1 MRKYIYIGILI
12 LAVVMAAC
20 QDDLN
25 VSEIRGGKPAKIS
38 LNIEVPVTKEV
49 NNSRAVT
56 AIESEVSDLVLVMIE
71 TGSKRVEFVDL
82 SNLLVSSTGPT
93 TNGGR
98 TYNLSADYT
107 SETLSGTYNIYAIA
121 NQGSSFA
128 NISLDENSAKSMTDE
143 KMQNLIASN
152 SNHFLSVGAT
162 TCPMSGTLENVVI
175 EEETTTKLEIKLT
188 RAVSHIEFT
197 FTNGSS
203 TVDNKT
209 VKANFTPQY
218 YTVYNLPENGYMIGG
233 KEGNPSTTDY
243 FTSARQSVEGTSFE
257 FMMLENIQT
266 AKSSPAE
273 WTYNDREAWS
283 GDAGSSPANK
293 EFTYAP
299 DNGTFVVVSGTY
311 EDDLYVGEASY
322 TIHLGDF
329 SDNKSFENF
338 KVKRN
343 EYHKYN
349 VTVNGVNSITVE
361 ATNEKLTNGAEGE
374 LTKKEGVTFILDAHY
389 ETVLVKIPTTKVIM
403 NETDE
408 NKNFVKFRTPK
419 GTANVALSDIKDE
432 DIKWIQFAKPE
443 GSDGSY
449 TFPLYKNHT
458 TIKELIDDIKAK
470 SENYYQ
476 EYDGYYYTVAFV
488 DEFYYED
495 LPLDQ
500 FVNVDN
506 RFFIFNPTP
515 VYTSTDGNSI
525 FNSDS
530 GFQIWQ
536 RSIKTTYNL
545 SSGMNAF
552 GIETWDETGAL
563 PFGFDYND
571 DAILIDQ
578 SNLDGFTN
586 TQKLITLKNNEAL
599 SSTILSKVGYIEG
612 VEDNT
617 RESHV
622 WGTFDTSDGTV
633 TNTPVSNAIQACL
646 ARNRDLDGSGTIDLV
661 NKDGKNELKWY
672 IPALYQYFIIW
683 LGEELLPG
691 DTRLFPTEDF
701 SSDRFTTMGDKYPRL
716 YTSSSNNKRTYWPDQ
731 GAAWAVTYK
740 YGKPNALDDWMGEI
754 QALRCCRNLFESQN
768 TTAPSLPAVYD
779 SENNVIVVSGIEYV
793 RNNLV
798 TDYFDKHTERSTSN
812 YLPAKFEVA
821 SEGFLNETYD
831 HEYNFNAEING
842 DITIDNLNEAAKIYN
857 DSYQGESN
865 IKWRVPNQRE
875 LMLMVMFADE
885 DNYVLPPYNP
895 SSKNVRPNYLCSTW
909 FSYDANRLT
918 FMYDLGGAGKDE
930 AIMYLPS
937 AKRQG
942 GDDIYV
948 VRFVRDYTGEIEGL
962 TSSSYDAA
970 YGQGGTGAGV
980 E

>member
-1 MRKYIYIGILI
+1 MKKYIYLGFLM
-12 LAVVMAAC
+12 LAVILVAC
-20 QDDLN
+20 QDELG
-25 VSEIRGGKPAKIS
+25 VSEVKSGYPAKLK
-38 LNIEVPVTKEV
+38 LNIEVPIVHEIT
-49 NNSRAVT
+49 NSRAVT
-56 AIESEVSDLVLVMIE
+56 ERESEIEDLVLVMIE

-82 SNLLVSSTGPT
+82 SNLLSSSNST

-98 TYNLSADYT
+98 TYTLSANYE

-121 NQGSSFA
+121 NQRSSFA
-128 NISLDENSAKSMTDE
+128 NISLDKNSAQTITE
-143 KMQNLIASN
+143 TEIQNLIAKN
-152 SNHFLSVGAT
+152 SNHFLAVGAST
-162 TCPMSGTLENVVI
+162 SPMSGTLNAVTINED
-175 EEETTTKLEIKLT
+175 ETKELAIKLT
-188 RAVSHIEFT
+188 RTVSHIEFT
-197 FTNGSS
+197 FTNGNW
-203 TVDNKT
+203 TTDEGKK

-233 KEGNPSTTDY
+233 KEGSLSTSY

-266 AKSSPAE
+266 AEKEPTDG
-273 WTYNDREAWS
+273 WTYNDREAWT
-283 GDAGSSPANK
+283 GTAGSSPDQK
-293 EFTYAP
+293 DFIYAP

-311 EDDLYVGEASY
+311 EDDSYVGEVSY
-322 TIHLGDF
+322 TIHLGNF
-329 SDNKSFENF
+329 SEKDYSNFEVN
-338 KVKRN
+338 RN

-349 VTVNGVNSITVE
+349 VTVNGVKSITVE

-389 ETVLVKIPTTKVIM
+389 ETVLVEIPTTKVIM
-403 NETDE
+403 TETDSV
-408 NKNFVKFRTPK
+408 KNFVKFRTPK
-419 GTANVALSDIKDE
+419 GTSTVALSDIQDE
-432 DIKWIQFAKPE
+432 DINWIQFAKPE
-443 GSDGSY
+443 GSYGSY
-449 TFPLYKNHT
+449 TFPLYKKYT
-458 TIKELIDDIKAK
+458 TIKGLIDDIKAK
-470 SENYYQ
+470 SETYYQ

-488 DEFYYED
+488 DEFYYND

-563 PFGFDYND
+563 EFGLTYEKND
-571 DAILIDQ
+571 ELSGQ

-586 TQKLITLKNNEAL
+586 TQNLITLKNNEAL
-599 SSTILSKVGYIEG
+599 TEEILSKVGYIEG

-622 WGTFDTSDGTV
+622 WGTFNTSDGTV
-633 TNTPVSNAIQACL
+633 TNTPVSDAIQACL

-661 NKDGKNELKWY
+661 NDNGENELKWY

-691 DTRLFPTEDF
+691 DTRLFPTADF
-701 SSDRFTTMGDKYPRL
+701 NSDRFTAMGDKYPRL
-716 YTSSSNNKRTYWPDQ
+716 YTSSSNGKRTYWPDQ
-731 GAAWAVTYK
+731 GAAWAVIYE
-740 YGKPNALDDWMGEI
+740 YEGAGNNQWMGNK
-754 QALRCCRNLFESQN
+754 QALRCCRNLFESEI
-768 TTAPSLPAVYD
+768 TAPSVPGVYD

-793 RNNLV
+793 RKNLV
-798 TDYFDKHTERSTSN
+798 TDYLSKHTERSTEN
-812 YLPAKFEVA
+812 FLPYKLEVA
-821 SEGFLNETYD
+821 PLVGTNLYNNIVSGLTIDGLNETAD
-831 HEYNFNAEING
+831 AYNESNQG
-842 DITIDNLNEAAKIYN
+842 D
-857 DSYQGESN
+857 SN

-875 LMLMVMFADE
+875 LMLMIMLG
-885 DNYVLPPYNP
+885 VLPEAKTTYGGE
-895 SSKNVRPNYLCSTW
+895 RLNYWCTTW
-909 FSYDANRLT
+909 FTQSTDSYKPYP
-918 FMYDLGGAGKDE
+918 FMYDLADYGKNNAVLTLPGDGATGT
-930 AIMYLPS
+930 S
-937 AKRQG
+937 
-942 GDDIYV
+942 V

>member
-1 MRKYIYIGILI
+1 MRKYIYIGILM

-162 TCPMSGTLENVVI
+162 TCPMSGTLKDVEI
-175 EEETTTKLEIKLT
+175 KEETTTKLEINLT

-449 TFPLYKNHT
+449 TFPLYKNHA

-495 LPLDQ
+495 LSLDQ

-563 PFGFDYND
+563 EFGLTYEHNNNL
-571 DAILIDQ
+571 ASQ

-586 TQKLITLKNNEAL
+586 TQNLITLKNNEAL
-599 SSTILSKVGYIEG
+599 TEEILSKVGYIEG

-622 WGTFDTSDGTV
+622 WGTFNTEDGTV
-633 TNTPVSNAIQACL
+633 TNTPVSDAIQACL

-691 DTRLFPTEDF
+691 DTRLFPTADF
-701 SSDRFTTMGDKYPRL
+701 SSTRYTNMMDTYPRL
-716 YTSSSNNKRTYWPDQ
+716 YTSSSNAKRTYWPDQ
-731 GAAWAVTYK
+731 GAAWAVIYN
-740 YGKPNALDDWMGEI
+740 YLGSGKDYWMGNK
-754 QALRCCRNLFESQN
+754 QALRCCRNLFEQN
-768 TTAPSLPAVYD
+768 GDNSISMPAVYV
-779 SENNVIVVSGIEYV
+779 ENDNANVIVVSGVEYV
-793 RNNLV
+793 RKNLV
-798 TDYFDKHTERSTSN
+798 TDYFSKHTERSTEN
-812 YLPAKFEVA
+812 FLPYKLEVA
-821 SEGFLNETYD
+821 PLVGTNLYNNIVSSLTIDGLNETAD
-831 HEYNFNAEING
+831 AYNESNQG
-842 DITIDNLNEAAKIYN
+842 D
-857 DSYQGESN
+857 SN

-875 LMLMVMFADE
+875 LMLMVMLG
-885 DNYVLPPYNP
+885 VLPE
-895 SSKNVRPNYLCSTW
+895 SDTTDDGTRLNYWCTTW
-909 FSYDANRLT
+909 FSQESVLT
-918 FMYDLGGAGKDE
+918 GTKYAKPYPFMYDLADYGYNNAVITLPGG
-930 AIMYLPS
+930 
-937 AKRQG
+937 G
-942 GDDIYV
+942 GTGTNV

>member
-1 MRKYIYIGILI
+1 MKMKKYIYSLWIMLA
-12 LAVVMAAC
+12 AVVFTAC
-20 QDDLN
+20 QDDMEQAGNN
-25 VSEIRGGKPAKIS
+25 VKEGLPAKIS

-82 SNLLVSSTGPT
+82 SNLLVSSTDPT
-93 TNGGR
+93 TNGAR
-98 TYNLSADYT
+98 TYNLSDVYT

-152 SNHFLSVGAT
+152 SNNFLSVGAT
-162 TCPMSGTLENVVI
+162 TCPMSATLKNVEI
-175 EEETTTKLEIKLT
+175 KEDETTELAINLT

-203 TVDNKT
+203 TV
-209 VKANFTPQY
+209 NFTPQY

-233 KEGNPSTTDY
+233 KEGNPTTTSY

-266 AKSSPAE
+266 AEKEPTNG
-273 WTYNDREAWS
+273 WTYNDREAWT
-283 GDAGSSPANK
+283 GTAGSSPDQK
-293 EFTYAP
+293 DFIYAP
-299 DNGTFVVVSGTY
+299 DDGTFVVVSGTY
-311 EDDLYVGEASY
+311 EDDSYVGEVSY

-329 SDNKSFENF
+329 SNDDFSNFEVN
-338 KVKRN
+338 RN

-349 VTVNGVNSITVE
+349 VTVNGVKSITVE
-361 ATNEKLTNGAEGE
+361 AQAGDLTNGAEGE

-403 NETDE
+403 TETDE

-419 GTANVALSDIKDE
+419 GTSTVALSDIKDE
-432 DIKWIQFAKPE
+432 DINWIQFAKPN

-458 TIKELIDDIKAK
+458 TIEKLIDDIKQGK
-470 SENYYQ
+470 ETYYQ
-476 EYDGYYYTVAFV
+476 QYGDYYYTVAFV

-495 LPLDQ
+495 LQLDQ

-545 SSGMNAF
+545 SSGMSAF

-563 PFGFDYND
+563 EFGLTYEKND
-571 DAILIDQ
+571 DLSGQ

-586 TQKLITLKNNEAL
+586 TQKLITLKDNETL
-599 SSTILSKVGYIEG
+599 TEEILSKVGYIEG

-622 WGTFDTSDGTV
+622 WGTFNTSDGTV
-633 TNTPVSNAIQACL
+633 TNTPVSDAIQACL
-646 ARNRDLDGSGTIDLV
+646 ARNRDLDGSGTIDLE
-661 NKDGKNELKWY
+661 NSNGENELKWY

-691 DTRLFPTEDF
+691 DTRLFPAADF
-701 SSDRFTTMGDKYPRL
+701 SSTRYTNMMDTYPRL
-716 YTSSSNNKRTYWPDQ
+716 YTSSSNGKRTYWPDQ
-731 GAAWAVTYK
+731 GAAWAVIYE
-740 YGKPNALDDWMGEI
+740 YEGAGNNHWMGNK
-754 QALRCCRNLFESQN
+754 QALRCCRNLGNNNISV
-768 TTAPSLPAVYD
+768 PAVYD
-779 SENNVIVVSGIEYV
+779 EENNVIVVSGVEYV
-793 RNNLV
+793 RKNLV
-798 TDYFDKHTERSTSN
+798 TDYLSKHTERSTEN
-812 YLPAKFEVA
+812 FLPYKLEVA
-821 SEGFLNETYD
+821 PLVGTNLYNNEVSALTIDGLNETAD
-831 HEYNFNAEING
+831 AYNVSNQG
-842 DITIDNLNEAAKIYN
+842 D
-857 DSYQGESN
+857 SS

-875 LMLMVMFADE
+875 LMLMIMLG
-885 DNYVLPPYNP
+885 VLPESNTDGT
-895 SSKNVRPNYLCSTW
+895 RLNYWCTTW
-909 FSYDANRLT
+909 FSQESVLAGTIYAKPYP
-918 FMYDLGGAGKDE
+918 FMYDLADIDKNNAVITLPGEGGTGTN
-930 AIMYLPS
+930 
-937 AKRQG
+937 
-942 GDDIYV
+942 V

>member
-1 MRKYIYIGILI
+1 M
-12 LAVVMAAC
+12 LAVILVAC
-20 QDDLN
+20 QDELG
-25 VSEIRGGKPAKIS
+25 VSEVKSGYPAKLK
-38 LNIEVPVTKEV
+38 LNIEVPIVHEIT
-49 NNSRAVT
+49 NSRAVT
-56 AIESEVSDLVLVMIE
+56 ERESEIEDLVLVMIE

-82 SNLLVSSTGPT
+82 SNLLSSSNST

-98 TYNLSADYT
+98 TYTLSANYE

-121 NQGSSFA
+121 NQRSSFA
-128 NISLDENSAKSMTDE
+128 NISLDKNSAQTITE
-143 KMQNLIASN
+143 TEIQNLIAKN
-152 SNHFLSVGAT
+152 SNHFLAVGAST
-162 TCPMSGTLENVVI
+162 SPMSGTLNAVTINED
-175 EEETTTKLEIKLT
+175 ETKELAIKLT
-188 RAVSHIEFT
+188 RTVSHIEFT
-197 FTNGSS
+197 FTNGNW
-203 TVDNKT
+203 TTDEGKK

-233 KEGNPSTTDY
+233 KEGSLSTSY

-266 AKSSPAE
+266 AEKEPTDG
-273 WTYNDREAWS
+273 WTYNDREAWT
-283 GDAGSSPANK
+283 GTAGSSPDQK
-293 EFTYAP
+293 DFIYAP

-311 EDDLYVGEASY
+311 EDDSYVGEVSY
-322 TIHLGDF
+322 TIHLGNF
-329 SDNKSFENF
+329 SEKDYSNFEVN
-338 KVKRN
+338 RN

-349 VTVNGVNSITVE
+349 VTVNGVKSITVE

-389 ETVLVKIPTTKVIM
+389 ETVLVEIPTTKVIM
-403 NETDE
+403 TETDSV
-408 NKNFVKFRTPK
+408 KNFVKFRTPK
-419 GTANVALSDIKDE
+419 GTSTVALSDIQDE
-432 DIKWIQFAKPE
+432 DINWIQFAKPE
-443 GSDGSY
+443 GSYGSY
-449 TFPLYKNHT
+449 TFPLYKKYT
-458 TIKELIDDIKAK
+458 TIKGLIDDIKAK
-470 SENYYQ
+470 SETYYQ

-488 DEFYYED
+488 DEFYYND

-563 PFGFDYND
+563 EFGLTYEKND
-571 DAILIDQ
+571 ELSGQ

-586 TQKLITLKNNEAL
+586 TQNLITLKNNEAL
-599 SSTILSKVGYIEG
+599 TEEILSKVGYIEG

-622 WGTFDTSDGTV
+622 WGTFNTSDGTV
-633 TNTPVSNAIQACL
+633 TNTPVSDAIQACL

-661 NKDGKNELKWY
+661 NDNGENELKWY

-691 DTRLFPTEDF
+691 DTRLFPTADF
-701 SSDRFTTMGDKYPRL
+701 NSDRFTAMGDKYPRL
-716 YTSSSNNKRTYWPDQ
+716 YTSSSNGKRTYWPDQ
-731 GAAWAVTYK
+731 GAAWAVIYE
-740 YGKPNALDDWMGEI
+740 YEGAGNNQWMGNK
-754 QALRCCRNLFESQN
+754 QALRCCRNLFESEI
-768 TTAPSLPAVYD
+768 TAPSVPGVYD

-793 RNNLV
+793 RKNLV
-798 TDYFDKHTERSTSN
+798 TDYLSKHTERSTEN
-812 YLPAKFEVA
+812 FLPYKLEVA
-821 SEGFLNETYD
+821 PLVGTNLYNNIVSGLTIDGLNETAD
-831 HEYNFNAEING
+831 AYNESNQG
-842 DITIDNLNEAAKIYN
+842 D
-857 DSYQGESN
+857 SN

-875 LMLMVMFADE
+875 LMLMIMLG
-885 DNYVLPPYNP
+885 VLPEAKTTYGGE
-895 SSKNVRPNYLCSTW
+895 RLNYWCTTW
-909 FSYDANRLT
+909 FTQSTDSYKPYP
-918 FMYDLGGAGKDE
+918 FMYDLADYGKNNAVLTLPGDGATGT
-930 AIMYLPS
+930 S
-937 AKRQG
+937 
-942 GDDIYV
+942 V

>member
-1 MRKYIYIGILI
+1 MKMKKYIYSLWIMLA
-12 LAVVMAAC
+12 AVVFTAC
-20 QDDLN
+20 QDDMEQAGNN
-25 VSEIRGGKPAKIS
+25 VKEGLPAKIS

-82 SNLLVSSTGPT
+82 SNLLVSSTDPT
-93 TNGGR
+93 TNGVR
-98 TYNLSADYT
+98 TYNLSDVYT

-152 SNHFLSVGAT
+152 SNNFLSVGAT
-162 TCPMSGTLENVVI
+162 TCPMSATLKNVEI
-175 EEETTTKLEIKLT
+175 KEDETTELAINLT

-203 TVDNKT
+203 TV
-209 VKANFTPQY
+209 NFTPQY

-233 KEGNPSTTDY
+233 KEGNPTTTSY

-273 WTYNDREAWS
+273 WTYNDREAWT
-283 GDAGSSPANK
+283 GTAGSSPDQK
-293 EFTYAP
+293 DFIYAP

-311 EDDLYVGEASY
+311 EDDSYVGEVSY

-329 SDNKSFENF
+329 SKDDFSNFEVN
-338 KVKRN
+338 RN

-361 ATNEKLTNGAEGE
+361 AINKGLTNGAEGE

-403 NETDE
+403 TETDE

-419 GTANVALSDIKDE
+419 GTSTVALSDIKDE
-432 DIKWIQFAKPE
+432 DINWIQFAKPN

-458 TIKELIDDIKAK
+458 TIEKLIDDIKQGK
-470 SENYYQ
+470 ETYYQ
-476 EYDGYYYTVAFV
+476 QYGDYYYTVAFV

-495 LPLDQ
+495 LQLDQ

-545 SSGMNAF
+545 SSGMSAF

-563 PFGFDYND
+563 EFGLTYEKND
-571 DAILIDQ
+571 ELSGQ
-578 SNLDGFTN
+578 SNLDGFIN
-586 TQKLITLKNNEAL
+586 TQNLITLKNNEAL
-599 SSTILSKVGYIEG
+599 TEEILSKVGYIEG

-622 WGTFDTSDGTV
+622 WGTFNTSDGTV
-633 TNTPVSNAIQACL
+633 TNTPVSDAIQACL

-661 NKDGKNELKWY
+661 NKNGENELKWY

-691 DTRLFPTEDF
+691 DTRLFPTADF
-701 SSDRFTTMGDKYPRL
+701 NSDRFAAMGDKYPRL
-716 YTSSSNNKRTYWPDQ
+716 YTSSSNGKRTYWPDQ
-731 GAAWAVTYK
+731 GAAWAVIYE
-740 YGKPNALDDWMGEI
+740 YEGAGENDWMGNK
-754 QALRCCRNLFESQN
+754 QALRCCRNLGNNNISV
-768 TTAPSLPAVYD
+768 PAVYD
-779 SENNVIVVSGIEYV
+779 EENNVIVVSGVEYV
-793 RNNLV
+793 RKNLV
-798 TDYFDKHTERSTSN
+798 TDYLSKHTERSTEN
-812 YLPAKFEVA
+812 FLPYKLEVA
-821 SEGFLNETYD
+821 PLVGTNLYNNIVSALTIDGLNETAD
-831 HEYNFNAEING
+831 AYNKTNQG
-842 DITIDNLNEAAKIYN
+842 D
-857 DSYQGESN
+857 SS

-875 LMLMVMFADE
+875 LMLMIMLG
-885 DNYVLPPYNP
+885 VLPESNTDGT
-895 SSKNVRPNYLCSTW
+895 RLNYWCTTW
-909 FSYDANRLT
+909 FSQSTDSYKIYP
-918 FMYDLGGAGKDE
+918 FMYDLADSGYNNAVITLPGDGASGT
-930 AIMYLPS
+930 S
-937 AKRQG
+937 
-942 GDDIYV
+942 V

>member
-1 MRKYIYIGILI
+1 M
-12 LAVVMAAC
+12 LAVILVAC
-20 QDDLN
+20 QDELG
-25 VSEIRGGKPAKIS
+25 VSEVKSGYPAKLK
-38 LNIEVPVTKEV
+38 LNIEVPIVHEIT
-49 NNSRAVT
+49 NSRAVT
-56 AIESEVSDLVLVMIE
+56 ERESEIEDLVLVMIE

-82 SNLLVSSTGPT
+82 SNLLSSSNST

-98 TYNLSADYT
+98 TYTLSADYE
-107 SETLSGTYNIYAIA
+107 SKTLSGTYNIYAIA
-121 NQGSSFA
+121 NQRSSFA
-128 NISLDENSAKSMTDE
+128 NISLDNAQTITETE
-143 KMQNLIASN
+143 IQNLIAKN
-152 SNHFLSVGAT
+152 SNHFLAVGAST
-162 TCPMSGTLENVVI
+162 SPMSGTLNAVTINENETKELAI
-175 EEETTTKLEIKLT
+175 ELT
-188 RAVSHIEFT
+188 RTVSHIEFT

-203 TVDNKT
+203 TTAEGKT
-209 VKANFTPQY
+209 IKANFTPQY
-218 YTVYNLPENGYMIGG
+218 YTVYNLPEKGYMIEG
-233 KEGNPSTTDY
+233 KKENPSTDY

-266 AKSSPAE
+266 AEKEPTDG
-273 WTYNDREAWS
+273 WTYNDREAWT
-283 GDAGSSPANK
+283 GTAGSSPDQK
-293 EFTYAP
+293 DFIYAP

-311 EDDLYVGEASY
+311 EDDSYVGEVSY
-322 TIHLGDF
+322 TIHLGNF
-329 SDNKSFENF
+329 SDKGYSNFE
-338 KVKRN
+338 VKRN

-361 ATNEKLTNGAEGE
+361 AQAGDLTNGAEGE

-389 ETVLVKIPTTKVIM
+389 ETVLVKIPTAKVIM
-403 NETDE
+403 TETDKK
-408 NKNFVKFRTPK
+408 KNFVKFRTPR
-419 GTANVALSDIKDE
+419 GTSTVALSDIQDE
-432 DIKWIQFAKPE
+432 DINWIQFAKPNR
-443 GSDGSY
+443 SNGSY
-449 TFPLYKNHT
+449 TFPLYKNYT
-458 TIKELIDDIKAK
+458 TIKGLIDDIQDNKQT
-470 SENYYQ
+470 YYQ
-476 EYDGYYYTVAFV
+476 QFGDYYYTVAFV
-488 DEFYYED
+488 DEFYYND

-500 FVNVDN
+500 FINVDN

-571 DAILIDQ
+571 DAKLIDQ
-578 SNLDGFTN
+578 DNLDGYVN
-586 TQKLITLKNNEAL
+586 TKQLISLKSNEKLN
-599 SSTILSKVGYIEG
+599 SDILSKIGYLKG

-622 WGTFDTSDGTV
+622 WGTFNTSNGTV

-661 NKDGKNELKWY
+661 NTNGENELKWY

-691 DTRLFPTEDF
+691 DTRLFPTADF
-701 SSDRFTTMGDKYPRL
+701 SSTRFTTMGDKYPRL

-754 QALRCCRNLFESQN
+754 QALRCCRNLFESET

-798 TDYFDKHTERSTSN
+798 TGYFDKHNERSTSN

-821 SEGFLNETYD
+821 SEGFLNETYN
-831 HEYNFNAEING
+831 HEYNFNAVIKKEK
-842 DITIDNLNEAAKIYN
+842 ITNTDDNLYTALNAAAETYN
-857 DSYQGESN
+857 NSYQGESN

-885 DNYVLPPYNP
+885 EKYVLPPFNP
-895 SSKNVRPNYLCSTW
+895 ESKGIRPNYLCSTW
-909 FSYDANRLT
+909 FSYDENRLT
-918 FMYDLGGAGKDE
+918 FMYDLGGAGE
-930 AIMYLPS
+930 NNALMYLPS
-937 AKRQG
+937 SI
-942 GDDIYV
+942 DNTYTYV

>member
-1 MRKYIYIGILI
+1 MKKYIYSLWIMLA
-12 LAVVMAAC
+12 AVVFTAC
-20 QDDLN
+20 QDDMEQAGNN
-25 VSEIRGGKPAKIS
+25 VKEGLPAKIS

-82 SNLLVSSTGPT
+82 SNLLVSSTDPT
-93 TNGGR
+93 TNGVR
-98 TYNLSADYT
+98 TYNLSDVYT

-152 SNHFLSVGAT
+152 SNNFLSVGAT
-162 TCPMSGTLENVVI
+162 TCPMSATLKNVEI
-175 EEETTTKLEIKLT
+175 KEDETTELAINLT

-203 TVDNKT
+203 TV
-209 VKANFTPQY
+209 NFTPQY

-233 KEGNPSTTDY
+233 KEGNPTTTSY

-266 AKSSPAE
+266 AEKEPTNG
-273 WTYNDREAWS
+273 WTYNDREAWT
-283 GDAGSSPANK
+283 GTAGSSPDQK
-293 EFTYAP
+293 DFIYAP
-299 DNGTFVVVSGTY
+299 DDGTFVVVSGTY
-311 EDDLYVGEASY
+311 EDDSYVGEVSY

-329 SDNKSFENF
+329 SNDDFSNFEVN
-338 KVKRN
+338 RN

-361 ATNEKLTNGAEGE
+361 AQAGDLTNGAEGE

-389 ETVLVKIPTTKVIM
+389 ETVLVKIPTKKVLADISK
-403 NETDE
+403 NE
-408 NKNFVKFRTPK
+408 VKFRTPK
-419 GTANVALSDIKDE
+419 GSQKVALSNIKNE
-432 DIKWIQFAKPE
+432 DINWIQFAKPN
-443 GSDGSY
+443 GSNGNY
-449 TFPLYKNHT
+449 TFPLYKYHT
-458 TIKELIDDIKAK
+458 TIKGLIEDIIGEK
-470 SENYYQ
+470 ETYYQ
-476 EYDGYYYTVAFV
+476 QYGDYYYTVAFV
-488 DEFYYED
+488 DEFYYND

-563 PFGFDYND
+563 EFGFTSND
-571 DAILIDQ
+571 NAILIDQ

-586 TQKLITLKNNEAL
+586 TQNLITLKNNEAL
-599 SSTILSKVGYIEG
+599 TEEILSKVGYIEG

-622 WGTFDTSDGTV
+622 WGTFNTSNGTV

-646 ARNRDLDGSGTIDLV
+646 TRNRDLDGSGTIDLV

-672 IPALYQYFIIW
+672 IPALHQYFIIW

-691 DTRLFPTEDF
+691 DTRLFPTADF
-701 SSDRFTTMGDKYPRL
+701 SSDRFTNMQDKYPRL
-716 YTSSSNNKRTYWPDQ
+716 YTSSTNSKRTYWPDQ
-731 GAAWAVTYK
+731 GAAWSVAYNTL
-740 YGKPNALDDWMGEI
+740 GAQWMGEKNG
-754 QALRCCRNLFESQN
+754 LRCCRNLFESEI
-768 TTAPSLPAVYD
+768 TAPSLPAVYD
-779 SENNVIVVSGIEYV
+779 SENNVIVVSGVKYV

-798 TDYFDKHTERSTSN
+798 TDYLDKHTERSTSN

>member
-1 MRKYIYIGILI
+1 MKKYIYSLWIMLA
-12 LAVVMAAC
+12 AVVFTAC
-20 QDDLN
+20 QDDMEQEDNN
-25 VSEIRGGKPAKIS
+25 VKEGLPAKIS
-38 LNIEVPVTKEV
+38 LNIKVPVTKEV

-143 KMQNLIASN
+143 KMQDLIASN

-162 TCPMSGTLENVVI
+162 TCPMSATLTDVEI
-175 EEETTTKLEIKLT
+175 KEETTTKLAINLT

-203 TVDNKT
+203 TVGNKT

-233 KEGNPSTTDY
+233 KEGNPTTTSY

-266 AKSSPAE
+266 AEKEPTDG
-273 WTYNDREAWS
+273 WTYNEREAWT
-283 GDAGSSPANK
+283 GTPGSSPADK

-299 DNGTFVVVSGTY
+299 DKGTFVVVSGTY

-361 ATNEKLTNGAEGE
+361 AKAGDLTNGAEGE

-403 NETDE
+403 TETDKD
-408 NKNFVKFRTPK
+408 KNFVKFRTPK
-419 GTANVALSDIKDE
+419 GTSTVALSDIQDE
-432 DIKWIQFAKPE
+432 DINWIQFAKPE
-443 GSDGSY
+443 GRNGSY
-449 TFPLYKNHT
+449 TFPLYKNYT
-458 TIKELIDDIKAK
+458 TIKGLIDDIKAG
-470 SENYYQ
+470 NNTYYQ
-476 EYDGYYYTVAFV
+476 QYNGYYYTVAFV
-488 DEFYYED
+488 DEFYYND

-563 PFGFDYND
+563 EFGFTYVDN
-571 DAILIDQ
+571 AILIDQ

-586 TQKLITLKNNEAL
+586 TQNLITLKSNEAL
-599 SSTILSKVGYIEG
+599 SSSILSKVGYIEG

-622 WGTFDTSDGTV
+622 WGTFNSSDGTV
-633 TNTPVSNAIQACL
+633 SNTPVSDAIQACL
-646 ARNRDLDGSGTIDLV
+646 ARNRDLDGNGKIDL
-661 NKDGKNELKWY
+661 DELKWY

-691 DTRLFPTEDF
+691 DTRLFPAADF
-701 SSDRFTTMGDKYPRL
+701 SSTRFTTMKDKYPRL
-716 YTSSSNNKRTYWPDQ
+716 YTSSSNGKRTYWPDQ
-731 GAAWAVTYK
+731 GAAWAVIYNYTREK
-740 YGKPNALDDWMGEI
+740 NGANADVWMGNK
-754 QALRCCRNLFESQN
+754 QALRCCRNLFESET

-821 SEGFLNETYD
+821 SEGLLNEIYN
-831 HEYNFNAEING
+831 HEYNFNAVISG
-842 DITIDNLNEAAKIYN
+842 YITIDNLNAAADAYN
-857 DSYQGESN
+857 ESYQGESN

-885 DNYVLPPYNP
+885 DEYILPPYNP
-895 SSKNVRPNYLCSTW
+895 ASKEIRPNYLCSTW

-918 FMYDLGGAGKDE
+918 FMYDLGGAGE
-930 AIMYLPS
+930 SNALMYLPS
-937 AKRQG
+937 EKNWTYT
-942 GDDIYV
+942 YV

>member
-1 MRKYIYIGILI
+1 
-12 LAVVMAAC
+12 
-20 QDDLN
+20 
-25 VSEIRGGKPAKIS
+25 
-38 LNIEVPVTKEV
+38 
-49 NNSRAVT
+49 
-56 AIESEVSDLVLVMIE
+56 
-71 TGSKRVEFVDL
+71 
-82 SNLLVSSTGPT
+82 
-93 TNGGR
+93 
-98 TYNLSADYT
+98 
-107 SETLSGTYNIYAIA
+107 
-121 NQGSSFA
+121 
-128 NISLDENSAKSMTDE
+128 MTDE

-162 TCPMSGTLENVVI
+162 TCPMSATLKGEEIKENT
-175 EEETTTKLEIKLT
+175 ETKLEIHLT

-203 TVDNKT
+203 IVDNKE

-233 KEGNPSTTDY
+233 EGKTATSY

-266 AKSSPAE
+266 AKSNPAN
-273 WTYNDREAWS
+273 WTYNEREAWT
-283 GDAGSSPANK
+283 GTPGSSPADK

-299 DNGTFVVVSGTY
+299 DKGTFVVVSGTY

-338 KVKRN
+338 KVERN

-361 ATNEKLTNGAEGE
+361 AQTDNLTNGAEGE

-389 ETVLVKIPTTKVIM
+389 ETVLVKIPTEKVLADISK
-403 NETDE
+403 NE
-408 NKNFVKFRTPK
+408 VKFRTPK
-419 GTANVALSDIKDE
+419 GSQKVALSNIKNE
-432 DIKWIQFAKPE
+432 DINWIQFAKPN
-443 GSDGSY
+443 GSNGNY

-458 TIKELIDDIKAK
+458 TIKGLIEDIIGKK
-470 SENYYQ
+470 GTYYQ
-476 EYDGYYYTVAFV
+476 QYGDYYYTVAFV
-488 DEFYYED
+488 DEFYYND

-571 DAILIDQ
+571 DAKLIDQ
-578 SNLDGFTN
+578 DNLDGYVN
-586 TQKLITLKNNEAL
+586 TKQLISLKSNESL
-599 SSTILSKVGYIEG
+599 NSDILSKIGYLKG

-661 NKDGKNELKWY
+661 NTNGENELKWY

-691 DTRLFPTEDF
+691 DTRLFPTADF
-701 SSDRFTTMGDKYPRL
+701 SSTRFTTMGDKYPRL

-740 YGKPNALDDWMGEI
+740 YGKPDASSDWMGEI
-754 QALRCCRNLFESQN
+754 QALRCCRNLFESE
-768 TTAPSLPAVYD
+768 TTTTPSLPAVYD

-798 TDYFDKHTERSTSN
+798 TGYFDKHNERSTSN

-821 SEGFLNETYD
+821 TEDLDETYN
-831 HEYNFNAEING
+831 YNAEITG
-842 DITIDNLNEAAKIYN
+842 DITIDNLNVAADTYN
-857 DSYQGESN
+857 ESYQGESN
-865 IKWRVPNQRE
+865 VKWRVPNQRE

-885 DNYVLPPYNP
+885 DEYILPPYNP
-895 SSKNVRPNYLCSTW
+895 AGKEKRPNYLCSTW
-909 FSYDANRLT
+909 FSYDENRLT
-918 FMYDLGGAGKDE
+918 FMYDIGGTNENNAN
-930 AIMYLPS
+930 MYLPS
-937 AKRQG
+937 SKN
-942 GDDIYV
+942 GDQSYIYV

>member
-1 MRKYIYIGILI
+1 MKMKKYIYSLWIMLA
-12 LAVVMAAC
+12 AVVFTAC
-20 QDDLN
+20 QDDMEQAGNN
-25 VSEIRGGKPAKIS
+25 VKEGLPAKIS

-93 TNGGR
+93 TTGGR

-107 SETLSGTYNIYAIA
+107 SATLSGTYNIYAIA

-162 TCPMSGTLENVVI
+162 TCPMSGTLKDVEI
-175 EEETTTKLEIKLT
+175 KEETTTKLDINLT

-218 YTVYNLPENGYMIGG
+218 YTVYNLPDNGYMIGG
-233 KEGNPSTTDY
+233 KEGNPNTTYY

-273 WTYNDREAWS
+273 WTYNEREAWS

-293 EFTYAP
+293 NFTYAP
-299 DNGTFVVVSGTY
+299 NNGTFVVVSGTY

-329 SDNKSFENF
+329 SDDDFSNFEVN
-338 KVKRN
+338 RN

-361 ATNEKLTNGAEGE
+361 AQTDNLTNGAEGE

-389 ETVLVKIPTTKVIM
+389 ETVLIKIPTAKVIKD
-403 NETDE
+403 ETTND
-408 NKNFVKFRTPK
+408 KNFVKFRTPK
-419 GTANVALSDIKDE
+419 GTSTVALSDIQDE
-432 DIKWIQFAKPE
+432 DINWIQFAKPE
-443 GSDGSY
+443 GSNGSY
-449 TFPLYKNHT
+449 TFPLYKNYT
-458 TIKELIDDIKAK
+458 RIKGLIDDIKAG
-470 SENYYQ
+470 NNTYYQ
-476 EYDGYYYTVAFV
+476 EYNGYYYTVAFV
-488 DEFYYED
+488 DEFYYND
-495 LPLDQ
+495 LPLDK

-563 PFGFDYND
+563 EFGFTYEDN
-571 DAILIDQ
+571 AKLIDQ

-586 TQKLITLKNNEAL
+586 TQNLITLKSNEAL
-599 SSTILSKVGYIEG
+599 SSSILSKVGYIEG

-622 WGTFDTSDGTV
+622 WGTFNSSDGTV
-633 TNTPVSNAIQACL
+633 SNTPVSDAIQACL
-646 ARNRDLDGSGTIDLV
+646 ARNRDLDGNGKIDL
-661 NKDGKNELKWY
+661 DELKWY

-691 DTRLFPTEDF
+691 DTRLFPAADF
-701 SSDRFTTMGDKYPRL
+701 SSTRFTTMGDKYPRL
-716 YTSSSNNKRTYWPDQ
+716 YTSSSNGKRTYWPDQ
-731 GAAWAVTYK
+731 GAAWAVIYNYTREK
-740 YGKPNALDDWMGEI
+740 NGANADVWMGNK
-754 QALRCCRNLFESQN
+754 QALRCCRNLFESET

-798 TDYFDKHTERSTSN
+798 TGYFDKHNERSTSN

-821 SEGFLNETYD
+821 SKGFLNETYNY
-831 HEYNFNAEING
+831 EYNFNEVISG
-842 DITIDNLNEAAKIYN
+842 YITIDNLNAAADVYN
-857 DSYQGESN
+857 ESYQGESN

-885 DNYVLPPYNP
+885 NEYILPPYNP
-895 SSKNVRPNYLCSTW
+895 ASKEIRPNYLCSTW

-918 FMYDLGGAGKDE
+918 FMYDLGGAGE
-930 AIMYLPS
+930 SNALMYLPS
-937 AKRQG
+937 EENWTYT
-942 GDDIYV
+942 YV

>member
-1 MRKYIYIGILI
+1 MKKYIYLGFLM
-12 LAVVMAAC
+12 LAVILVAC
-20 QDDLN
+20 QDELG
-25 VSEIRGGKPAKIS
+25 VSEVKSGYPAKLK
-38 LNIEVPVTKEV
+38 LNIEVPLVHEIT
-49 NNSRAVT
+49 NSRAVT
-56 AIESEVSDLVLVMIE
+56 ERESEIEDLVLVMIE

-82 SNLLVSSTGPT
+82 SNLLSSSNPT

-98 TYNLSADYT
+98 TYTLLDVYESQ
-107 SETLSGTYNIYAIA
+107 TLSGTYNIYAIA
-121 NQGSSFA
+121 NQRSSFA
-128 NISLDENSAKSMTDE
+128 NISLDKNITETE
-143 KMQNLIASN
+143 IQNLIAKN
-152 SNHFLSVGAT
+152 SNHFLAVGAST
-162 TCPMSGTLENVVI
+162 SPMSGTLNAVTINEGETKELAI
-175 EEETTTKLEIKLT
+175 ELT
-188 RAVSHIEFT
+188 RTVSHIEFT

-203 TVDNKT
+203 TTAEGKT
-209 VKANFTPQY
+209 IKANFTPQY
-218 YTVYNLPENGYMIGG
+218 YTVYNLPEKGYMIEG
-233 KEGNPSTTDY
+233 KKENPSTDY

-266 AKSSPAE
+266 AKSKPS
-273 WTYNDREAWS
+273 TYNDREAWT
-283 GDAGSSPANK
+283 GTAGSSPDNK
-293 EFTYAP
+293 NFTYAP

-311 EDDLYVGEASY
+311 EDDSYVGEVSY
-322 TIHLGDF
+322 TIHLGNF
-329 SDNKSFENF
+329 SKNGYSDF
-338 KVKRN
+338 KVNRN

-361 ATNEKLTNGAEGE
+361 AENKGLTNGAEGE

-389 ETVLVKIPTTKVIM
+389 ETVLVKIPTEKVIM
-403 NETDE
+403 EETTDK
-408 NKNFVKFRTPK
+408 KNFVKFRTPK
-419 GTANVALSDIKDE
+419 GTSTVAVSEIQGE
-432 DIKWIQFAKPE
+432 DINWIQFAKPNY
-443 GSDGSY
+443 SNGSY
-449 TFPLYKNHT
+449 TFPLYKNYT
-458 TIKELIDDIKAK
+458 TIKGLIDDIKDGG
-470 SENYYQ
+470 EETYYQ
-476 EYDGYYYTVAFV
+476 LDGDYYYTVAFV

-495 LPLDQ
+495 LRIDQ

-571 DAILIDQ
+571 DEELKNQD
-578 SNLDGFTN
+578 NLDGYVN
-586 TQKLITLKNNEAL
+586 TKQLISLKSNESL
-599 SSTILSKVGYIEG
+599 NSDILSKIGYLKG

-622 WGTFDTSDGTV
+622 WGTFNTLDGTV
-633 TNTPVSNAIQACL
+633 TNTPVSDAIQACL
-646 ARNRDLDGSGTIDLV
+646 ARNRDLDGNGTIDLE
-661 NKDGKNELKWY
+661 NTKGENELKWY

-691 DTRLFPTEDF
+691 DTRLFPTADF
-701 SSDRFTTMGDKYPRL
+701 SSTRFTTMGDKYPRL

-740 YGKPNALDDWMGEI
+740 YGKPNATDDWMGKI
-754 QALRCCRNLFESQN
+754 QALRCCRNLFESKT

-798 TDYFDKHTERSTSN
+798 TGYFDKHNERSTSN
-812 YLPAKFEVA
+812 YLPNKFEVA
-821 SEGFLNETYD
+821 SEGFLNDTYNY
-831 HEYNFNAEING
+831 EYNFNAVIEKEK
-842 DITIDNLNEAAKIYN
+842 ITNTDDNLYTALNAAAETYN
-857 DSYQGESN
+857 NSYQGESN

-885 DNYVLPPYNP
+885 EKYVLPPFNP
-895 SSKNVRPNYLCSTW
+895 ESKGIRPNYLCSTW
-909 FSYDANRLT
+909 FSYDENRLT
-918 FMYDLGGAGKDE
+918 FMYDIGGTNENNAN
-930 AIMYLPS
+930 MYLPS
-937 AKRQG
+937 SM
-942 GDDIYV
+942 DNTYTYV